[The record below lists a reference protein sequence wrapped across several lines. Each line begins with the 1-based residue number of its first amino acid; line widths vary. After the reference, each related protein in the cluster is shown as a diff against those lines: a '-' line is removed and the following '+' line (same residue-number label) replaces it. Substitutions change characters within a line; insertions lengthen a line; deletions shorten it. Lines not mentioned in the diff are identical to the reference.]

1 MKRYF
6 EKISKE
12 QFDKDFSNYDCSYD
26 DIIIPKRSTV
36 KSMGYD
42 FYLPIDI
49 EIKSNQVVKIPT
61 GIKVSMYDDEF
72 LGIYDRSGTGFKY
85 NIRMCNQV
93 GLIDADYYNN
103 IDNEGHIWLALQ
115 NHSGKDYSFK
125 KGDKLVQG
133 VFQKYLVVENEE
145 EVNGVRKGGLGST
158 DKGDDKDE

>member
-6 EKISKE
+6 EKISRD
-12 QFDKDFSNYDCSYD
+12 QFDKDFSNFNCSYD
-26 DIIIPKRSTV
+26 DIILPKRSTN

-42 FYLPIDI
+42 FFLPMNI

-72 LGIYDRSGTGFKY
+72 LGIYDRSSTGFKY

-103 IDNEGHIWLALQ
+103 VDNEGHIWLALQ
-115 NHSGKDYSFK
+115 NHGDKDYLFK
-125 KGDKLVQG
+125 KRDKLVQG
-133 VFQKYLVVENEE
+133 VFQKYLIVENEE
-145 EVNGVRKGGLGST
+145 EISGVRNGGLGST
-158 DKGDDKDE
+158 DKGDDKIE